1 MTRLHGRC
9 ARGQR
14 LVAQVPHGQRK
25 TLTFV
30 AGLRCDGI
38 TAPCI
43 LDGPINAE
51 SFLAWVVQ
59 FLVPTLRPGDIV
71 VMDNLSSHK
80 SSAVRRAIREA
91 GGKLIFLPPYSPDL
105 NPIEMAFA
113 KLKAYLRAMA
123 MRTID
128 ELWKA
133 IGQICD
139 LFKPEECANYSK
151 PQDMDSHESPML

>member
-14 LVAQVPHGQRK
+14 LVTKVPHGPRQ

-51 SFLAWVVQ
+51 SFLAWVEQ

-71 VMDNLSSHK
+71 VMDNLSGHK
-80 SSAVRRAIREA
+80 GPAIRRSDPRGRRQA
-91 GGKLIFLPPYSPDL
+91 VLSAALSPDL
-105 NPIEMAFA
+105 NPIEQAFA
-113 KLKAYLRAMA
+113 KLKTLLRKANA
-123 MRTID
+123 RNFEQVQAAIAR
-128 ELWKA
+128 LLKA
-133 IGQICD
+133 ITPQ
-139 LFKPEECANYSK
+139 ECRNFFAHAGYSAT
-151 PQDMDSHESPML
+151 

>member
-14 LVAQVPHGQRK
+14 LVAKVPHGQRK

-80 SSAVRRAIREA
+80 DLPYGERSARPVPSCSICRRTV
-91 GGKLIFLPPYSPDL
+91 
-105 NPIEMAFA
+105 PI
-113 KLKAYLRAMA
+113 
-123 MRTID
+123 
-128 ELWKA
+128 
-133 IGQICD
+133 
-139 LFKPEECANYSK
+139 
-151 PQDMDSHESPML
+151 

>member
-14 LVAQVPHGQRK
+14 LVAKVPHGQRK

-71 VMDNLSSHK
+71 VMDNRNRCGGITYKFCARVEMMSSV
-80 SSAVRRAIREA
+80 A
-91 GGKLIFLPPYSPDL
+91 D
-105 NPIEMAFA
+105 
-113 KLKAYLRAMA
+113 
-123 MRTID
+123 
-128 ELWKA
+128 
-133 IGQICD
+133 
-139 LFKPEECANYSK
+139 
-151 PQDMDSHESPML
+151 

>member
-71 VMDNLSSHK
+71 D
-80 SSAVRRAIREA
+80 
-91 GGKLIFLPPYSPDL
+91 
-105 NPIEMAFA
+105 
-113 KLKAYLRAMA
+113 
-123 MRTID
+123 
-128 ELWKA
+128 
-133 IGQICD
+133 GQSQQ
-139 LFKPEECANYSK
+139 P
-151 PQDMDSHESPML
+151 